1 MTTGRKRK
9 DVLFQAHRKLAKKS
23 RRSLTLLLQK
33 LRRCIQAGQPQL
45 NKNSRRRITCIL
57 CYALVLLGVLLFR
70 FQNTAPSASLID
82 VVVVTHDALTYTRQ
96 GLVSIK
102 QHTLWNESSLILVD
116 SGSTQETLQWLTAFC
131 SPTFCALHKLGNIG
145 YTKAVNFGILAG
157 KSTYVIVMNPDVI
170 VYEEWTARL
179 LRGLLSCPT
188 HGIVGPLSNAASFQS
203 IPHVYDASGSHA
215 VNNMSV
221 EQRLE
226 VVNLLRVHTAV
237 EYPRMTFVNGFLF
250 MMKRSIYE
258 MLDGFDEDAFPIGY
272 GEENDFAI
280 RAQRLGFTIALADD
294 VFAYHFKTTA
304 FTSEERKNLAKLGSI
319 FNRKKH
325 EDVFNTYLQYMK
337 SRVPFTITQ
346 NRIRDILL
354 PQKVPE
360 IDTNYDRK
368 VVYVLPV
375 QGAGG
380 GVISVV
386 QEVHQMRLMNL
397 DAYVAIRE
405 SSLQFYEMHFP
416 DMIDVFMAFST
427 IDELATKF
435 VSGDTIVATH
445 FTSVKLLL
453 HILDKVSDLQ
463 IAYYVQDY
471 EPNFHKEGSSLREEA
486 VVSYNLFP
494 DAILF
499 SKTKWIADQILTKH
513 GVPVSLVTPS
523 IDHQLFR
530 PASCKMTGSGLFSIV
545 AMVRPATPRRG
556 ASATVQVL
564 RALKLKFGSRIQVH
578 TFGCS
583 YGELHH
589 LCVECSRNDTFF
601 EHHGILNRKEVAD
614 LISQTDFF
622 LDMSTYQAFG
632 RSLAECMASGCI
644 PIGPL
649 QGGSAEF
656 INEDN
661 GLLIDTSQVE
671 TCIQHVIALLSREQ
685 SALRLMSLRA
695 TIDVSHMTL
704 KAAAR
709 SQMNVFGLLDK
720 AGVEIDQYH

>member
-1 MTTGRKRK
+1 M
-9 DVLFQAHRKLAKKS
+9 
-23 RRSLTLLLQK
+23 
-33 LRRCIQAGQPQL
+33 RCIT
-45 NKNSRRRITCIL
+45 R
-57 CYALVLLGVLLFR
+57 YALVSLGVLLFR

-82 VVVVTHDALTYTRQ
+82 VVVVTHDALTYARQ

-145 YTKAVNFGILAG
+145 YTKALNFGISAG
-157 KSTYVIVMNPDVI
+157 KSTHVVVMNPDVI

-280 RAQRLGFTIALADD
+280 RAQRLGFTIGLADD

-304 FTSEERKNLAKLGSI
+304 FASEERKTLAKLGSI
-319 FNRKKH
+319 ANRKRH
-325 EDVFNTYLQYMK
+325 NDVFMTYLQYMR

-346 NRIRDILL
+346 NRIRDILH
-354 PQKVPE
+354 PRKIQE
-360 IDTNYDRK
+360 IGTSRDRK
-368 VVYVLPV
+368 IVYILPV
-375 QGAGG
+375 RGAGG

-397 DAYVAIRE
+397 DAYVAIKQ
-405 SSLQFYEMHFP
+405 SYLQFYEMHFP
-416 DMIDVFMAFST
+416 EMIDVFMAFST
-427 IDELATKF
+427 VDELATKF

-445 FTSVKLLL
+445 FTSVKLIL

-463 IAYYVQDY
+463 TAYYVQDY
-471 EPNFHKEGSSLREEA
+471 EPNFYKEGTRLHQEA
-486 VVSYNLFP
+486 VVSYDLLP
-494 DAILF
+494 DVTLF

-513 GVPVSLVTPS
+513 GVPVLLVTAS
-523 IDHQLFR
+523 VDHELFR
-530 PASCKMTGSGLFSIV
+530 PASCRMTGSALFSIA
-545 AMVRPATPRRG
+545 AMVRPTTPRRR

-564 RALKLKFGSRIQVH
+564 RALKLKFGSRILLH

-583 YGELHH
+583 YDELHH

-601 EHHGILNRKEVAD
+601 EHHGILNRNEVAD
-614 LISQTDFF
+614 LMRQTDFF

-661 GLLIDTSQVE
+661 GLLIDTSQVD
-671 TCIQHVIALLSREQ
+671 TCIQDVIALLSRER
-685 SALRLMSLRA
+685 STHRLMSLRA
-695 TIDVSHMTL
+695 SVAVSHMTL
-704 KAAAR
+704 QASAFD
-709 SQMNVFGLLDK
+709 QMTLLLN
-720 AGVEIDQYH
+720 